1 MNKKIITYFCSLLF
15 ALTVQAQAP
24 EWVTVS
30 KDNMAIVFEQM
41 SNWYKNN
48 TNYSVVVTHTSYQT
62 HTTTVPYEKSV
73 GFFKKEKNNYH
84 SFLLGIHTIQN
95 TNCKIILDTANNAM
109 MVANVDNSIWTA
121 YTLEDYKY
129 TLKMCKEIKV
139 VTINTDKKYRLEYSE
154 GYPLERYEF
163 IVAADGS
170 LKEVIWYYSKKI
182 PKDIDDE
189 NSEKVK
195 PRLSITLSAYKK
207 LQSGSNKN
215 EFDETKY
222 FVKKG
227 NKLFPS
233 EKYKN
238 FTLSDQRIV
247 LTH

>member
-1 MNKKIITYFCSLLF
+1 MNKRIITYFCSFLF
-15 ALTVQAQAP
+15 AISLHAQIP
-24 EWVTVS
+24 EWESVS
-30 KDNMAIVFEQM
+30 KDNMAKVFEQM

-48 TNYSVVVTHTSYQT
+48 ATYSVVVTHASYQT
-62 HTTTVPYEKSV
+62 HTTAVPYEKSV

-95 TNCKIILDTANNAM
+95 ANCKIVLDTANKAM
-109 MVANVDNSIWTA
+109 MVANVDNSIWAA
-121 YTLEDYKY
+121 YTLEDYKH

-139 VTINTDKKYRLEYSE
+139 MTIDKNKMYRLEYAE

-163 IVAADGS
+163 LVSGDGS
-170 LKEVIWYYSKKI
+170 LKEIVWYYSKKI

-195 PRLSITLSAYKK
+195 PRLSITISTYKQTQNTSK
-207 LQSGSNKN
+207 S

-227 NKLFPS
+227 NKLFPA

-238 FTLSDQRIV
+238 FTLSDQRLI
-247 LTH
+247 LN